1 MLLPVGAVSAVA
13 ASIEKPVVATAE
25 TSNLQTTA
33 TPQAVL
39 SSTINASVEGKLN
52 MLLVAARDRMFDSLL
67 SAIDAASVA
76 LNVSREPGESDAAFA
91 QRVAATIRSLP
102 PPQLAVAQQ
111 RLNTQISTPIPLP
124 LLAEALEEPESPQ
137 ALQLA
142 LSLEPPLAAEP
153 DAVLKA
159 VVNSYGQNAGEA
171 ESVVAQTPTLAPTQ
185 KATDIA
191 AQAAL
196 LTVLAE
202 EEAITPTA
210 AQPIAQPAAQPA
222 QTPQQ
227 APAPSVSASPAPA
240 AAVQAAPAQAIAQNG
255 SAPAPV
261 PAPALA
267 PQVAPGANID
277 ADATVL
283 SSQLA
288 SQLASLV
295 DDLAAAPLLAAIAA
309 EAKLPIEVE
318 LIRSPLA
325 PPPAPR
331 DIQQIQADIKQG
343 LQVII
348 SPPVVASNSDLL
360 QIISNPAASVE
371 KIIAQA
377 LTANEAG
384 QMPPQPQ
391 SAVDESGRNRLAA
404 AGFMPASLADEP
416 SMAVS
421 VAALSDKPQPQTSAG
436 AAMAMFDTAEQLV
449 VPAPVPLGVPFVV
462 ANYLPAATPTKEAE
476 SKLVDRVKPV
486 DDEESGEARDDDE
499 AEQQSEDDSHAEE
512 SSQQAVEEASDDA
525 EAEFVSSEG
534 TVAIPALAALPRP
547 APVDRPQDHAFDF
560 YRRMVEWE

>member
-111 RLNTQISTPIPLP
+111 RLNTQTSTPIPLP

-142 LSLEPPLAAEP
+142 LSLEPPLVAEP

-171 ESVVAQTPTLAPTQ
+171 ESVVAQTPTPAPTQ
-185 KATDIA
+185 KAADIA

-261 PAPALA
+261 PALA

-277 ADATVL
+277 ANATVL

-295 DDLAAAPLLAAIAA
+295 DDLAAGPSLAAVAA

-325 PPPAPR
+325 PAPAPR

-436 AAMAMFDTAEQLV
+436 AAMAMFDTAEQLG

-512 SSQQAVEEASDDA
+512 SSQQTVEEASDDA
-525 EAEFVSSEG
+525 EAELVSSEG
-534 TVAIPALAALPRP
+534 TVAMPALAALPRP

>member
-111 RLNTQISTPIPLP
+111 RLNTQTSTPIPLP

-227 APAPSVSASPAPA
+227 APSPSVSASPAPA
-240 AAVQAAPAQAIAQNG
+240 ATVQAAPAQAIAQNG
-255 SAPAPV
+255 SAPAP
-261 PAPALA
+261 APA

-384 QMPPQPQ
+384 QMAPQPQ
-391 SAVDESGRNRLAA
+391 PAVDENGRNRLAA

-416 SMAVS
+416 SMAAS
-421 VAALSDKPQPQTSAG
+421 VTALSGKPQPQTSAG
-436 AAMAMFDTAEQLV
+436 AAMAMFDTAEQLG

-486 DDEESGEARDDDE
+486 DDEESGEARDDE
-499 AEQQSEDDSHAEE
+499 AEQQQSEDDSHAEE